1 MDEDIFESVE
11 NEITGKEGNIA
22 PGDSYYSDSYAS
34 DGGSEI
40 FKESSVPVNESE
52 SSDDL
57 ESISV
62 EDLELGKNVA
72 VGAVVCGTG
81 LLICLGVIGLLKIL
95 RQA

>member
-1 MDEDIFESVE
+1 MEDEIFESVE
-11 NEITGKEGNIA
+11 NEITGEEGSNSSIDTA
-22 PGDSYYSDSYAS
+22 YFDSGTS
-34 DGGSEI
+34 DGGTEI
-40 FKESSVPVNESE
+40 VKESNVPVND
-52 SSDDL
+52 SSDDIEAITL
-57 ESISV
+57 

>member
-1 MDEDIFESVE
+1 MEDEIFESVE
-11 NEITGKEGNIA
+11 NEITGEEGSNSS
-22 PGDSYYSDSYAS
+22 GDTAYFDSGTS

-40 FKESSVPVNESE
+40 VKESNVPVNESE

-57 ESISV
+57 ESITV

>member
-1 MDEDIFESVE
+1 MEDEIFESVE
-11 NEITGKEGNIA
+11 NEITGEEGSN
-22 PGDSYYSDSYAS
+22 PSGDTAYFDSGTS

-40 FKESSVPVNESE
+40 VKESNVPVND
-52 SSDDL
+52 SSDDI
-57 ESISV
+57 EAITV

-95 RQA
+95 KQA

>member
-1 MDEDIFESVE
+1 MEDEIFESVE
-11 NEITGKEGNIA
+11 NEITGQEGNIA
-22 PGDSYYSDSYAS
+22 SGDSSHSDSNS
-34 DGGSEI
+34 SGGGSEI

-57 ESISV
+57 ESLTL